1 MSKTVSFSSSH
12 GLNAGLGT
20 SGQPSFPAKFNPGP
34 TQAARMANSTRCPQS
49 PAHLL
54 LLRRFSPADW
64 SASNSDHYNHA
75 DASRNNSERVRNE
88 AVRLM
93 REREDKTVMTQRDA
107 DRRIG
112 ERIGDEVRRARWK
125 TVVGTSGRTL

>member
-1 MSKTVSFSSSH
+1 MPPV
-12 GLNAGLGT
+12 
-20 SGQPSFPAKFNPGP
+20 PRPPPAP
-34 TQAARMANSTRCPQS
+34 
-49 PAHLL
+49 
-54 LLRRFSPADW
+54 RRFSPADW

-112 ERIGDEVRRARWK
+112 ERIGDEVRRARRE
-125 TVVGTSGRTL
+125 TVVRT